1 VVELIQ
7 GLEVERVRGNL
18 AAVRAEV
25 VTAAERAG
33 RDPHEVEILAACK
46 YVPAEELPVLAE
58 AGITLLGENRAQD
71 LSAKVAACRAS
82 TNDPSSAGDRPSINE
97 RLSASDRPSTGGDP
111 FTWDFIGALQS
122 KHVRT
127 IVAHVRLI
135 HSLSSDS
142 ALRELERHV
151 DRARPGL
158 RVLVEVNLAGDPAKA
173 GIAPRQLDVFIAR
186 SPVPVAGLMTM
197 PPLASD
203 PEQSR
208 PWFAQ
213 LRELAHERGLRELSM
228 GTTQDFAVAVQE
240 GATIVRIG
248 TRLYA

>member
-1 VVELIQ
+1 MVELIR
-7 GLEVERVRGNL
+7 GLEVERVRANL

-25 VTAAERAG
+25 AAAAERAG
-33 RDPHEVEILAACK
+33 RDPGEIEILAAGK

-58 AGITLLGENRAQD
+58 AGIALVGENRAQD
-71 LSAKVAACRAS
+71 LQAKVAAH
-82 TNDPSSAGDRPSINE
+82 GDLFR
-97 RLSASDRPSTGGDP
+97 
-111 FTWDFIGALQS
+111 WDFIGALQS
-122 KHVRT
+122 KHVRA

-135 HSLSSDS
+135 HSLASDS
-142 ALRELERHV
+142 ALGELERHI
-151 DRARPGL
+151 DRAHPGL
-158 RVLVEVNLAGDPAKA
+158 RVLVEVNLAGDPAKS
-173 GIAPRQLDVFIAR
+173 GIAPQRLDAFIAR

-203 PEQSR
+203 PELSR
-208 PWFAQ
+208 PWFGR